1 MKKEK
6 EVWKN
11 VVNTLS
17 DDLQKLFYKEWTGVF
32 MVCSKCGVKYPQHR
46 LFFICRN
53 SGKNYYT
60 YCKTCSP
67 DGNKSFII
75 KKIAYLFDVPCGYKY
90 CNDCGRILPHDIEH
104 FRVNGS
110 RCKECLGSKF
120 GIGVN
125 QGNIMLRKT
134 GRKKCR
140 ICQEIK
146 PIADFKKYKSRYAE
160 FCLACEP
167 VYAKKKQEYDK
178 EFYKNNKESLQKYYE
193 EWRENGGREIRN
205 ISEGKRRSLKN
216 ALLSDLTIDEWKDT
230 LDYFG
235 NSCAYCGISEEQH
248 KATHCTNL
256 HKDQDRKSVV

>member
-1 MKKEK
+1 
-6 EVWKN
+6 
-11 VVNTLS
+11 
-17 DDLQKLFYKEWTGVF
+17 
-32 MVCSKCGVKYPQHR
+32 
-46 LFFICRN
+46 
-53 SGKNYYT
+53 
-60 YCKTCSP
+60 
-67 DGNKSFII
+67 
-75 KKIAYLFDVPCGYKY
+75 
-90 CNDCGRILPHDIEH
+90 
-104 FRVNGS
+104 
-110 RCKECLGSKF
+110 
-120 GIGVN
+120 
-125 QGNIMLRKT
+125 MLRKT

-256 HKDQDRKSVV
+256 HKDHVVPLSKGGEYTKQNIIPSCIICNSSKNNNSLEDFFSYSESFSRDRYKRVTYFCNMHKTYHLEKETDKNKQDIYNVKLS